1 MKFFQEVEPEY
12 LDLKALSRYSCLG
25 VPTLRAILS
34 RPGGP
39 PHFRPGGKV
48 LVKKNDW
55 DSWMAQHRQEPQD
68 LDALVEKVMADFA
81 AEKTK

>member
-1 MKFFQEVEPEY
+1 
-12 LDLKALSRYSCLG
+12 
-25 VPTLRAILS
+25 
-34 RPGGP
+34 
-39 PHFRPGGKV
+39 V